1 MGINMENTRTQ
12 LVRFL
17 VMTDPDDT
25 DGREYVG
32 LVQAEGGPVVEP
44 PGFVRWVGDL
54 QEVELQNGIP
64 DSDDDAI
71 H

>member
-1 MGINMENTRTQ
+1 MKNTRTQ

-25 DGREYVG
+25 DGCEYIG

-54 QEVELQNGIP
+54 QEVELQNGIHIA
-64 DSDDDAI
+64 DDDDAI